1 MIFLSCALWLVLS
14 GCTVLGFGEPVWKS
28 IITYNNSS
36 KSIYVTSLEGIGAFR
51 KGGGP
56 QNLGAGNMKP
66 TLYKTIET
74 MGDVQIKYPVKIC
87 WVDELLHNSSAEWPT
102 SGDSVHQQEIL
113 AFRGLAPDVHVI
125 RDEGSLLFIFTG
137 TAWEA
142 YYIAGKSGLGED
154 EILRVIGNNSK

>member
-1 MIFLSCALWLVLS
+1 MLILS
-14 GCTVLGFGEPVWKS
+14 GCAALGLGEPEWKL
-28 IITYNNSS
+28 ICTYNNSNTA
-36 KSIYVTSLEGIGAFR
+36 ICVTSLEGIGAYR
-51 KGGGP
+51 KGAGP
-56 QNLGAGNMKP
+56 QNLSSGNMP
-66 TLYKTIET
+66 LTALACFNT
-74 MGDVQIKYPVKIC
+74 MGNVQINYPVKIC
-87 WVDELLHNSSAEWPT
+87 WVNNTLDTPTSEWPV

-125 RDEGSLLFIFTG
+125 RDEGSLLFVFTG